1 MLIKKSTSD
10 FKFKFYLK
18 KKNLLI
24 ATILILNALLFTY
37 VGIKTQTR
45 GNSFLI
51 KKFIIYD
58 NQYRFKIIKNYIK
71 KPFIKIDKVYLD
83 LDFKTLKKIDENRIT
98 ALEEKQLTSENN
110 KNVDAVIRYNGKNIP
125 IKIKLKGGMVDDHL
139 KNKDQI
145 SYKVNTKKSNVFGFT
160 KFSLMHAQRRNF
172 LLEWYSRKLFAYQGL
187 IYKDYKFINLYINGE
202 NKGLYVIDEGY
213 TNSLSIKNKR
223 KEGLYIRYGTDISIY
238 NAINRNISDEKD
250 DLFSTIKNLRGCC
263 GFNENLF
270 STNIDALN
278 QQINSTSDLE
288 VIKNFN
294 VATKLLQNFRENK
307 STPAEIFNLD
317 LMAKGFALSDILG
330 SWHSSHWSGMNFY
343 FDPISKKL
351 EPIFEDNYN
360 ENSTYP
366 SKERAIRID
375 DTYNYSLLYK
385 RLFNS
390 KIFLKKYIYYQ
401 NKYSD
406 PAFLKKFNVEI
417 KKEFEMNLS
426 YINKFKIS
434 YFFPF
439 HIIEENRKRVEKFL
453 RPYQPLYFS
462 LWDIEKNKIT
472 LKIGNTSNLPIK
484 IEKIEITDDDDNLNF
499 IDLNYNDNLIS
510 RLYLNPRFY
519 KKPITYK
526 FLKINSPL
534 NMSIKK
540 IDVHYKV
547 VGLNKIIIKTLKY
560 PLLSKEIDKID
571 VAKNHIAKNIDT
583 TSAFKFL
590 KFFDNKI
597 LIPKGNF
604 IIDKDLIIPKNKEL
618 IISAGSNIDLTN
630 GSKIISYSRIIAEG
644 SPNNPIK
651 IWSSDNLG
659 ECILISET
667 QIESIIKYV
676 YFKNLSNCSGSQIEL
691 TGSINFYNTNVIM
704 DNVYFINNLKGDDYL
719 NIINSKLNLNNI
731 FFQNSHADAL
741 DIDYSIGKI
750 ENIKFNNIG
759 NDAIDLSNSSIEL
772 NNFQAEKVAD
782 KAISVGENS
791 YLRGNLFKINGAFLG
806 LAIKDQSEI
815 DLNNLIIK
823 NSNIPLAT
831 YIKKKEYNSSKLNIN
846 KYSENNNLNKS
857 LFEEGSD
864 VIINKII
871 IKEFKNNI
879 FKTIYPKDKVS

>member
-10 FKFKFYLK
+10 FNFKFYLK

-83 LDFKTLKKIDENRIT
+83 LNFKTLKKIDENRIT

-390 KIFLKKYIYYQ
+390 KIFLKKYI
-401 NKYSD
+401 
-406 PAFLKKFNVEI
+406 
-417 KKEFEMNLS
+417 
-426 YINKFKIS
+426 
-434 YFFPF
+434 
-439 HIIEENRKRVEKFL
+439 
-453 RPYQPLYFS
+453 
-462 LWDIEKNKIT
+462 
-472 LKIGNTSNLPIK
+472 
-484 IEKIEITDDDDNLNF
+484 
-499 IDLNYNDNLIS
+499 
-510 RLYLNPRFY
+510 
-519 KKPITYK
+519 
-526 FLKINSPL
+526 
-534 NMSIKK
+534 
-540 IDVHYKV
+540 
-547 VGLNKIIIKTLKY
+547 
-560 PLLSKEIDKID
+560 
-571 VAKNHIAKNIDT
+571 
-583 TSAFKFL
+583 
-590 KFFDNKI
+590 
-597 LIPKGNF
+597 
-604 IIDKDLIIPKNKEL
+604 
-618 IISAGSNIDLTN
+618 
-630 GSKIISYSRIIAEG
+630 
-644 SPNNPIK
+644 
-651 IWSSDNLG
+651 
-659 ECILISET
+659 
-667 QIESIIKYV
+667 
-676 YFKNLSNCSGSQIEL
+676 
-691 TGSINFYNTNVIM
+691 
-704 DNVYFINNLKGDDYL
+704 
-719 NIINSKLNLNNI
+719 
-731 FFQNSHADAL
+731 
-741 DIDYSIGKI
+741 
-750 ENIKFNNIG
+750 
-759 NDAIDLSNSSIEL
+759 
-772 NNFQAEKVAD
+772 
-782 KAISVGENS
+782 
-791 YLRGNLFKINGAFLG
+791 
-806 LAIKDQSEI
+806 
-815 DLNNLIIK
+815 
-823 NSNIPLAT
+823 
-831 YIKKKEYNSSKLNIN
+831 
-846 KYSENNNLNKS
+846 
-857 LFEEGSD
+857 
-864 VIINKII
+864 
-871 IKEFKNNI
+871 
-879 FKTIYPKDKVS
+879 